1 MVLAVFPLH
10 MMIYQRTMKTLFL
23 QNLHITLLYFSN
35 VDLNNIAS
43 NRTIDNIVK
52 LSRIHLGVDFRK
64 IIVCTYF

>member
-64 IIVCTYF
+64 IIACTYF